1 MQNLA
6 FSLGHDHLVHH
17 QSPDDLV
24 GGKCNDDD
32 HHPHIIII
40 NNTTI
45 IITITISIMI
55 ILNSI
60 ERLPSCVS
68 PGLMRR
74 VLLLRR
80 ELLSGR

>member
-45 IITITISIMI
+45 MITITISIMI
-55 ILNSI
+55 ILVSI